1 MQAII
6 RGDYKFEPVCGPV
19 YACSLSLIPPRQVE
33 YWQGVSADAKSFVR
47 KCLTVDPTN
56 RPTVAEL
63 LVDPWLKD
71 VRDSYVPAANGVP
84 VDLLPQVKKA
94 FDARKT
100 CASRSPLSALCY
112 ADLEPG
118 RQSARPFWA

>member
-1 MQAII
+1 MSS
-6 RGDYKFEPVCGPV
+6 E
-19 YACSLSLIPPRQVE
+19 
-33 YWQGVSADAKSFVR
+33 AKSFVR

-100 CASRSPLSALCY
+100 CQYGVGCAVGMWLGLT
-112 ADLEPG
+112 PG
-118 RQSARPFWA
+118 DILRLPPQSARPCWA